1 MAIVKAR
8 LKNDGQIVKVT
19 AASRERSI
27 KSGID
32 WAKVDATT
40 EGEIAR
46 QIEED
51 DAEAQQDAA
60 AYARGVRERFGVS
73 QEVFA
78 ERLGVSP
85 ETVRS
90 WEQGRRS
97 LKGPAKA
104 LLRFMDREPAAAK
117 RTFRL
122 GQLGKKGRR
131 TA

>member
-8 LKNDGQIVKVT
+8 LKDDGRVVKIT
-19 AASRERSI
+19 ASGRERSI
-27 KSGID
+27 KSSID
-32 WAKVDATT
+32 WTKIDATT
-40 EGEIAR
+40 EEEIAQ
-46 QIEED
+46 QIDDD

-73 QEVFA
+73 QEIFA

-104 LLRFMDREPAAAK
+104 LLRFMAREPAAAK
-117 RTFRL
+117 RTFKL
-122 GQLGKKGRR
+122 GQRDKRGRR

>member
-8 LKNDGQIVKVT
+8 LRDDGRVVKVT
-19 AASRERSI
+19 ASGRERAI
-27 KSGID
+27 KSSID

-40 EGEIAR
+40 EKEIAK

-51 DAEAQQDAA
+51 DA
-60 AYARGVRERFGVS
+60 AYARGVRERFGIS

-78 ERLGVSP
+78 ERIGVSP

-104 LLRFMDREPAAAK
+104 LLRFIAREPAAAR
-117 RTFRL
+117 RTFKF
-122 GQLGKKGRR
+122 GQSGKKGKR

>member
-8 LKNDGQIVKVT
+8 LKDDGRVVKVT
-19 AASRERSI
+19 ASGRERSI
-27 KSGID
+27 KSSID
-32 WAKVDATT
+32 WAKVDTTT
-40 EGEIAR
+40 EEEIAR

-60 AYARGVRERFGVS
+60 AYARGVRERFGIS

-78 ERLGVSP
+78 ERIGVSP

-104 LLRFMDREPAAAK
+104 LLRFIAREPAAARRAFK
-117 RTFRL
+117 L
-122 GQLGKKGRR
+122 GQSGKKGKR

>member
-8 LKNDGQIVKVT
+8 LKDDGRVVKVT
-19 AASRERSI
+19 ASGRERSI

-32 WAKVDATT
+32 WAKVNATT
-40 EGEIAR
+40 EADIAR
-46 QIEED
+46 QIDED

-122 GQLGKKGRR
+122 GQLGKKSRR

>member
-8 LKNDGQIVKVT
+8 LKDDGRVVKVT
-19 AASRERSI
+19 ASGRERSVR
-27 KSGID
+27 SSID

-40 EGEIAR
+40 EAEIAKH
-46 QIEED
+46 IDED
-51 DAEAQQDAA
+51 DVEAQQDAA

-78 ERLGVSP
+78 ERLGVSA

-104 LLRFMDREPAAAK
+104 LLRFMAREPAAAK
-117 RTFRL
+117 RTFKL
-122 GQLGKKGRR
+122 GQLGTKSRR

>member
-8 LKNDGQIVKVT
+8 LKDDGRVVKIT
-19 AASRERSI
+19 ASGRERSI
-27 KSGID
+27 KSSID

-40 EGEIAR
+40 EEEIAQ
-46 QIEED
+46 QIDDD
-51 DAEAQQDAA
+51 DAGAQQDAA

-73 QEVFA
+73 QEIFA

-104 LLRFMDREPAAAK
+104 LLRFMAREPAAAK
-117 RTFRL
+117 RTFKL
-122 GQLGKKGRR
+122 GQRDKRGRR